1 MNTAL
6 CTVPLVPLELDGG
19 ESPFPP
25 PIRAEGLELAPD
37 LYLDAGLEVLDRRHS
52 MVLAWEEHQ
61 PHIVAK
67 IVDKQ
72 QEELVTTRCRG

>member
-1 MNTAL
+1 MNTTF
-6 CTVPLVPLELDGG
+6 CTVPLELDGG
-19 ESPFPP
+19 ESSSPP
-25 PIRAEGLELAPD
+25 PIRAEGLELAPR
-37 LYLDAGLEVLDRRHS
+37 LYLDAGLEVLDRRCS

-67 IVDKQ
+67 IFDKQ